1 MDVIAASED
10 NDDGV
15 ECFGKSG
22 ESLDTSDGVGENF
35 GFVEG
40 VFMTVGAAPRFDGG
54 SRLV

>member
-35 GFVEG
+35 GFAEG
-40 VFMTVGAAPRFDGG
+40 VFMTVGAAPRLDGG